1 MTKLFIAALLSLAL
15 FATVGAKAEDMKKTH
30 FLTLQGHGEVKAKP
44 DMAMVELGTL
54 SQATT
59 AKAALDANTAKVTAL
74 IAMLKASGL
83 EDKDI
88 QTSNFSV
95 GPRYD
100 NGSISGRAPKIV
112 GYDVTNSVTA
122 TIHKLDSLGGVLD
135 KAVEAGSNQINNIA
149 FGVNEP
155 QALQDE
161 ARKSAVADALRRAK
175 LLTEAAGT
183 KLGAIAS
190 ITEGAT
196 YMPVP
201 MRERGMQM
209 DAVASKMS
217 APAPVPVAQGEM
229 SISADVN
236 MVWEL
241 E

>member
-1 MTKLFIAALLSLAL
+1 MIKMLVAALLSLAL
-15 FATVGAKAEDMKKTH
+15 FAPAGARADDARKTH

-44 DMAMVELGTL
+44 DMAMIEMGTL
-54 SQATT
+54 SQALT

-74 IAMLKASGL
+74 IAMLKASSI

-100 NGSISGRAPKIV
+100 NGSTSGRAPKIV

-122 TIHKLDSLGGVLD
+122 TVHKLTDLGGILD
-135 KAVEAGSNQINNIA
+135 KAVDAGSNQINSIA

-183 KLGAIAS
+183 KLGAIAT
-190 ITEGAT
+190 ITEGAS
-196 YMPVP
+196 YAPMP
-201 MRERGMQM
+201 MRERGIAM
-209 DAVASKMS
+209 DSMAKVAAS
-217 APAPVPVAQGEM
+217 APVPMAQGEM
-229 SISADVN
+229 TISADVN

>member
-1 MTKLFIAALLSLAL
+1 MTKLLIAALLSLAL
-15 FATVGAKAEDMKKTH
+15 LAPAGARADDARKTH

-44 DMAMVELGTL
+44 DMAMIEMGTL
-54 SQATT
+54 SQALT
-59 AKAALDANTAKVTAL
+59 AKAALDANTAKVAAL
-74 IAMLKASGL
+74 IAMLKASGI

-100 NGSISGRAPKIV
+100 NNSVSGHAPKIV

-122 TIHKLDSLGGVLD
+122 VVHKLDGLGGVLD
-135 KAVEAGSNQINNIA
+135 KAVDAGSNQINNIA
-149 FGVNEP
+149 FGVDQP

-161 ARKSAVADALRRAK
+161 ARKAAVADALRRAR

-190 ITEGAT
+190 ITEGAN
-196 YMPVP
+196 YAPMPMQV
-201 MRERGMQM
+201 GGLQM
-209 DAVASKMS
+209 DMAASKRS
-217 APAPVPVAQGEM
+217 APVPVAQGEM
-229 SISADVN
+229 SISAEVN

>member
-1 MTKLFIAALLSLAL
+1 MTKLLVAALLLLAF
-15 FATVGAKAEDMKKTH
+15 FAPAGAKAEDVRKTH

-44 DMAMVELGTL
+44 DMAMVEMGTL
-54 SQATT
+54 SQAPT

-74 IAMLKASGL
+74 IAMLKASGID
-83 EDKDI
+83 DKDI

-100 NGSISGRAPKIV
+100 NSSVSGRSPKIV

-122 TIHKLDSLGGVLD
+122 TVHKLGDLGGILD
-135 KAVEAGSNQINNIA
+135 KAVDVGSNQINSIA

-155 QALQDE
+155 QTLQDE

-175 LLTEAAGT
+175 LLKEAAGT
-183 KLGAIAS
+183 KLGAIAT
-190 ITEGAT
+190 ITEGAS
-196 YMPVP
+196 YAPMP
-201 MRERGMQM
+201 MRERGMAM
-209 DAVASKMS
+209 DSMAKAS
-217 APAPVPVAQGEM
+217 APVPIAQGEM
-229 SISADVN
+229 TISADVN

>member
-1 MTKLFIAALLSLAL
+1 MTKLFIAALLLLAL
-15 FATVGAKAEDMKKTH
+15 FAPVGAKAEDVRKSH

-44 DMAMVELGTL
+44 DMAMVEMGTL
-54 SQATT
+54 SQAPT

-74 IAMLKASGL
+74 IAMLKANGID
-83 EDKDI
+83 EKDI

-100 NGSISGRAPKIV
+100 NGSVSGRAPKIV

-122 TIHKLDSLGGVLD
+122 TVHKLGDLGGILD
-135 KAVEAGSNQINNIA
+135 KAVDVGSNQINSIA

-155 QALQDE
+155 QALQDD
-161 ARKSAVADALRRAK
+161 ARKSAVTDALRRAK
-175 LLTEAAGT
+175 LLTEAAGA

-190 ITEGAT
+190 ITEGAS
-196 YMPVP
+196 YAPMPMQTRGVP
-201 MRERGMQM
+201 MDM
-209 DAVASKMS
+209 AASKMS
-217 APAPVPVAQGEM
+217 APVPVAQGEM
-229 SISADVN
+229 TISTDVN

>member
-1 MTKLFIAALLSLAL
+1 MLKMLIAALLSLIL
-15 FATVGAKAEDMKKTH
+15 FSSAEAEDVRKTH

-44 DMAMVELGTL
+44 DMAMVEMGTL
-54 SQATT
+54 SQALT

-74 IAMLKASGL
+74 IAMLKASGI

-100 NGSISGRAPKIV
+100 NGSVSGRSPKFV

-122 TIHKLDSLGGVLD
+122 TVHKLADLGGILD
-135 KAVEAGSNQINNIA
+135 KAVDVGSNQINSIA
-149 FGVNEP
+149 FGVDEP

-183 KLGAIAS
+183 KLGAIAT
-190 ITEGAT
+190 ITEGAS
-196 YMPVP
+196 YAPMP
-201 MRERGMQM
+201 MRERGIAM
-209 DAVASKMS
+209 DSMAKVAAS
-217 APAPVPVAQGEM
+217 APVPMAQGEM
-229 SISADVN
+229 TISADVN